1 VQRRMALRRNR
12 DFMLLQAGRLLSSTG
27 SAFSSI
33 AYPLLV
39 LSLTH
44 SPAKAG
50 LVSFARLLPIPIV
63 GLVAGIAADRW
74 PRKPLMLGADA
85 VRAAAM
91 GSLAMLIVLDPV
103 FWPIPILAAIEGVG
117 DAFFEA
123 GAAGALRAVVPTS
136 ELPAAVSVQQG
147 RAAAVGVAGPPF
159 GGVLFGLGRA
169 VPFAADAASYA
180 CSFVALLAMRTPFQ
194 QPRERE
200 TQRLRAQL
208 AEGFHFLWR
217 EPFLRATT
225 LLYGIGNVTLPAFLF
240 VLVVVARRHGLSG
253 GEIGI
258 LLALFS
264 AFVLLGSLVSSIAR
278 RRFSVRTIVLAELY
292 TGLATI
298 VFVVWPNVFVLT
310 AALLPQAIVLPITD
324 SVVVGRRLAMTPD
337 RLIGRVEAVRTTLA
351 RIASP
356 LGPLLA
362 GLLLVSVSS
371 RATVAIFTALS
382 LLLAV
387 CGTASRALRTPPP
400 LEELAG

>member
-1 VQRRMALRRNR
+1 MALRRNR
-12 DFMLLQAGRLLSSTG
+12 DFVLFQAGRLLSSTG
-27 SAFSSI
+27 SAFSSV

-50 LVSFARLLPIPIV
+50 LVSFARLLPIPIF
-63 GLVAGIAADRW
+63 GLVAGVAADRW
-74 PRKPLMLGADA
+74 PRKPLMLASDA

-91 GSLAMLIVLDPV
+91 ASLALVVVLHPV

-117 DAFFEA
+117 DAFFEV

-136 ELPAAVSVQQG
+136 DLAAAVSVQQG
-147 RAAAVGVAGPPF
+147 RSAAVGVAGPPL
-159 GGVLFGLGRA
+159 GGALFGLGRA
-169 VPFAADAASYA
+169 VPFAADAVSYG

-200 TQRLRAQL
+200 TLRLRAQL

-225 LLYGIGNVTLPAFLF
+225 LLYGIGNVTIPAFLF

-253 GEIGI
+253 GEIGL

-264 AFVLLGSLVSSIAR
+264 AFVLVGSLVSSLAR
-278 RRFSVRTIVLAELY
+278 RRLSVRTIVLAELY

-298 VFVVWPNVFVLT
+298 AFVVWPNVFVLAT
-310 AALLPQAIVLPITD
+310 ALLPQAIVLPITD

-337 RLIGRVEAVRTTLA
+337 RLLGRVEAVRTTLA

-356 LGPLLA
+356 LGPLAA
-362 GLLLVSVSS
+362 GLLLATVSS
-371 RATVAIFTALS
+371 RATVAVFTALS
-382 LLLAV
+382 LVLAV
-387 CGTASRALRTPPP
+387 FGTASRALRTPPP
-400 LEELAG
+400 LGELRG

>member
-1 VQRRMALRRNR
+1 MALRRNR
-12 DFMLLQAGRLLSSTG
+12 DFVLFQAGRLLSSTG
-27 SAFSSI
+27 SAFSSV

-50 LVSFARLLPIPIV
+50 LVSFARLLPIPIF
-63 GLVAGIAADRW
+63 GLVAGVAADRW
-74 PRKPLMLGADA
+74 PRKPLMLASDA
-85 VRAAAM
+85 MRAAAM
-91 GSLAMLIVLDPV
+91 GSLALVVVLHPV

-117 DAFFEA
+117 DAFFEV

-136 ELPAAVSVQQG
+136 DLAAAVSVQQG
-147 RAAAVGVAGPPF
+147 RSAAVGVAGPPL
-159 GGVLFGLGRA
+159 GGALFGLGRA
-169 VPFAADAASYA
+169 VPFAADAVSYG

-200 TQRLRAQL
+200 TLRLRAQL
-208 AEGFHFLWR
+208 AEGFHFVWR

-225 LLYGIGNVTLPAFLF
+225 LLYGIGNVTIPAFLF

-253 GEIGI
+253 GEIGL

-264 AFVLLGSLVSSIAR
+264 AFVLVGSLVSSLAR
-278 RRFSVRTIVLAELY
+278 RRLSVRTIVLAELY

-298 VFVVWPNVFVLT
+298 AFVVWPNVFVLAT
-310 AALLPQAIVLPITD
+310 ALLPQAIVLPITD

-337 RLIGRVEAVRTTLA
+337 RLLGRVEAVRTTLA

-356 LGPLLA
+356 LGPLAA
-362 GLLLVSVSS
+362 GLLLATVSS
-371 RATVAIFTALS
+371 RATVAVFTALS
-382 LLLAV
+382 LVLAV
-387 CGTASRALRTPPP
+387 FGTASRALRTPPP
-400 LEELAG
+400 LEEVRG

>member
-1 VQRRMALRRNR
+1 MALRRNR
-12 DFMLLQAGRLLSSTG
+12 DFVLFQAGRLLSSTG
-27 SAFSSI
+27 SAFSSV

-39 LSLTH
+39 LSLTN

-50 LVSFARLLPIPIV
+50 LVSFARLLPVPIF
-63 GLVAGIAADRW
+63 GLVAGVAADRW
-74 PRKPLMLGADA
+74 PRRPLMLASDA

-91 GSLAMLIVLDPV
+91 GSLALVVVLHPV
-103 FWPIPILAAIEGVG
+103 FWPIPILAAIEGAG

-123 GAAGALRAVVPTS
+123 GAAGALRAVVPAS

-147 RAAAVGVAGPPF
+147 RSGAVGVVGPPL
-159 GGVLFGLGRA
+159 GGALFGLGRA
-169 VPFAADAASYA
+169 VPFAADAISYA
-180 CSFVALLAMRTPFQ
+180 CSFAALLAMRTPFQ

-200 TQRLRAQL
+200 TLRLRAQL
-208 AEGFHFLWR
+208 GEGFHFLWR

-225 LLYGIGNVTLPAFLF
+225 LLYGIGNVTIPAFLF

-264 AFVLLGSLVSSIAR
+264 AFVLIGSLASSLAR
-278 RRFSVRTIVLAELY
+278 RRLSVRTIVLAELY

-298 VFVVWPNVFVLT
+298 AFVVWPNVFVLA

-337 RLIGRVEAVRTTLA
+337 RLLGRVEAVRTTLA

-356 LGPLLA
+356 LGPLAA
-362 GLLLVSVSS
+362 GLLLASVSS
-371 RATVAIFTALS
+371 RATVAVFTALS
-382 LLLAV
+382 LVLAV
-387 CGTASRALRTPPP
+387 FGTASQALRVPPP
-400 LEELAG
+400 IEELAG

>member
-1 VQRRMALRRNR
+1 MALRRNR
-12 DFMLLQAGRLLSSTG
+12 DFVLFQAGRLLSSTG
-27 SAFSSI
+27 SAFSSV

-50 LVSFARLLPIPIV
+50 LVSFARLLPIPIF
-63 GLVAGIAADRW
+63 GLVAGVAADRW
-74 PRKPLMLGADA
+74 PRKPLMLASDA
-85 VRAAAM
+85 MRAAAM
-91 GSLAMLIVLDPV
+91 GSLALVVVLHPV

-117 DAFFEA
+117 DAFFEV

-136 ELPAAVSVQQG
+136 DLAAAVSVQQG
-147 RAAAVGVAGPPF
+147 RSAAVGVAGPPL
-159 GGVLFGLGRA
+159 GGALFGLGRA
-169 VPFAADAASYA
+169 VPFAADAVSYG

-200 TQRLRAQL
+200 TLRLRAQL

-225 LLYGIGNVTLPAFLF
+225 LLYGIGNVTIPAFLF

-253 GEIGI
+253 GEIGL

-264 AFVLLGSLVSSIAR
+264 AFVLVGSLVSSLAR
-278 RRFSVRTIVLAELY
+278 RRLSVRTIVLAELY

-298 VFVVWPNVFVLT
+298 AFVVWPNVFVLAT
-310 AALLPQAIVLPITD
+310 ALLPQAIVLPITD

-337 RLIGRVEAVRTTLA
+337 RLLGRVEAVRTTLA

-356 LGPLLA
+356 LGPLAA
-362 GLLLVSVSS
+362 GLLLATVSS
-371 RATVAIFTALS
+371 RATVAVFTALS
-382 LLLAV
+382 LVLAV
-387 CGTASRALRTPPP
+387 FGTASRALRTPPP
-400 LEELAG
+400 LEEVRG